1 MGGAVNA
8 PRPTSRRALVLLALA
23 LAAGAAGRARA
34 DDCQLTVLAN
44 DMIQFNTRTLH
55 VDASCKRVEI
65 TLRHVGK
72 QDVHVLGHDWVLAR
86 TSDVTALAGAGMGA
100 GFEHGYLPA
109 GDQRVIAATK
119 VIGGGESTTITIDM
133 AKLVP
138 GGDYTFFCSYPGH
151 SPMMRGR
158 FQVTGSPDVASNRA
172 PAAEQPASSHH

>member
-1 MGGAVNA
+1 
-8 PRPTSRRALVLLALA
+8 
-23 LAAGAAGRARA
+23 
-34 DDCQLTVLAN
+34 
-44 DMIQFNTRTLH
+44 MIQFNTRTLH
-55 VDASCKRVEI
+55 VDAACKRVEI

-72 QDVHVLGHDWVLAR
+72 QDAHVLGHDWVLAR

-133 AKLVP
+133 AKLPP

-158 FQVTGSPDVASNRA
+158 FQVTGTPDVASNRA
-172 PAAEQPASSHH
+172 PAAEKPASAHQ

>member
-1 MGGAVNA
+1 MSA
-8 PRPTSRRALVLLALA
+8 ALLGKPCLRGFLALA
-23 LAAGAAGRARA
+23 LLAIAGGAQAANCHLNIEANDLMQFNARA
-34 DDCQLTVLAN
+34 LQIDPECGEVQLTL
-44 DMIQFNTRTLH
+44 
-55 VDASCKRVEI
+55 K
-65 TLRHVGK
+65 HVGK
-72 QDVHVLGHDWVLAR
+72 QPAHVLGHDWVLAR

-172 PAAEQPASSHH
+172 PAAEQPASAHQ